1 LWRYSRPAWMP
12 TWYIYL
18 AAFLEI
24 LSNATIH
31 SIVRLQR
38 ETETIQGGVCAVI
51 NTSHCHYRD
60 KSCRIEENTEKIKQP
75 LKLCHQISLDD
86 TS

>member
-1 LWRYSRPAWMP
+1 MALGLL
-12 TWYIYL
+12 L
-18 AAFLEI
+18 A
-24 LSNATIH
+24 S
-31 SIVRLQR
+31 
-38 ETETIQGGVCAVI
+38 QGGVCAVI

>member
-1 LWRYSRPAWMP
+1 MALGLL
-12 TWYIYL
+12 L
-18 AAFLEI
+18 A
-24 LSNATIH
+24 S
-31 SIVRLQR
+31 
-38 ETETIQGGVCAVI
+38 QGGVCAVI

-86 TS
+86 TSQGFDEVWDKLI